1 MGRDRNGPALIF
13 DCDGVLV
20 DSEVLSMAELMRI
33 IQTRRLPISEAE
45 AYDLFLGTSG
55 SHEIAFLRDRYG
67 VDITPDLADHRER
80 LAARFRAALQPVPG
94 IAEAL
99 ARLGGPR
106 AVASSSSPER
116 LRLSLGLTGLW
127 DAFAPHVYSA
137 TMVAHGKPAPDLFL
151 MVAARLQADP
161 ADCVVIEDSPAG
173 ICAARAA
180 GMRVVGF
187 LGGGH
192 ARPARLA
199 QRLAALKPDALVE
212 HADDLP
218 DTLTRLG

>member
-1 MGRDRNGPALIF
+1 
-13 DCDGVLV
+13 
-20 DSEVLSMAELMRI
+20 MAELMRVI
-33 IQTRRLPISEAE
+33 ETRELPISEAQ

-55 SHEIAFLRDRYG
+55 SHEIAYLRDHYG
-67 VDITPDLADHRER
+67 VDITPDLADFRAR
-80 LAARFRAALQPVPG
+80 LATRFRAALQPIPG

-99 ARLGGPR
+99 ARLRGRR
-106 AVASSSSPER
+106 AVASSSNPDR

-137 TMVAHGKPAPDLFL
+137 TMVSKGKPAPDLFL
-151 MVAARLQADP
+151 LAAARLQADP

-173 ICAARAA
+173 IRAARAA

-199 QRLAALKPDALVE
+199 QRLAELQPDALVE
-212 HADDLP
+212 HAADLP
-218 DTLTRLG
+218 DTLQQMG

>member
-1 MGRDRNGPALIF
+1 
-13 DCDGVLV
+13 
-20 DSEVLSMAELMRI
+20 MAELMRVI
-33 IQTRRLPISEAE
+33 ETRRIPITEAQ

-55 SHEIAFLRDRYG
+55 SHEIAYLRDHYG
-67 VDITPDLADHRER
+67 VDITPDLTDHRAR
-80 LAARFRAALQPVPG
+80 LADRFRAALQPIPG

-99 ARLGGPR
+99 AQLRGPR
-106 AVASSSSPER
+106 AVASSSSPDR

-151 MVAARLQADP
+151 LAAARLRADP

-173 ICAARAA
+173 IRAARAA

-212 HADDLP
+212 HAADLP
-218 DTLTRLG
+218 ETLQQMG